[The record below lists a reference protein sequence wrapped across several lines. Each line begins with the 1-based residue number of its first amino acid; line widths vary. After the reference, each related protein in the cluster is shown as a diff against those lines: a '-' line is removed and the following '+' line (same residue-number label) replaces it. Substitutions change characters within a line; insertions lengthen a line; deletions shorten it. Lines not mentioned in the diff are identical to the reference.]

1 MCDGGASAV
10 CGSEA
15 LEIRL
20 EISCSDVCFAR
31 KLSLELVRR
40 LSGHSACRSAA
51 MAGRFPSYSD
61 AKSCKALKDQILKE
75 QRMRLTSADGVRPA
89 RDHQPKTP
97 LASKSMARFT
107 TLYNNANPKA
117 PPPTQF
123 KAPLSFASKH
133 PNGAYVYATP
143 VFQPP
148 PAFSNFSRPHT
159 SIGTFRPPVR

>member
-1 MCDGGASAV
+1 
-10 CGSEA
+10 
-15 LEIRL
+15 
-20 EISCSDVCFAR
+20 
-31 KLSLELVRR
+31 
-40 LSGHSACRSAA
+40 

-89 RDHQPKTP
+89 RDHQPTTP

-117 PPPTQF
+117 PPPAQF